1 MRLQWRLLI
10 ILACYFL
17 IISGCSRN
25 PLKNKSPEERFRI
38 VWKLQWDDPAWY
50 ELDEIETLIQALKDD
65 EKSVRQTAAVLLGEF
80 NPLVEK
86 NIKKIIPALISALK
100 DDEWIVRRSAIG
112 SLGWYGPYAKEAVP
126 SLALAL
132 KDPIWQVR
140 WSAAFVIADIDPFAK
155 EVLPICYEVLETE
168 SKQEVREALEEAI
181 ATLGGKTSP

>member
-1 MRLQWRLLI
+1 MKFQWRLLI
-10 ILACYFL
+10 ILACCFL

-38 VWKLQWDDPAWY
+38 VWELRWDESDKIP
-50 ELDEIETLIQALKDD
+50 ILIQALEDD
-65 EKSVRQTAAVLLGEF
+65 EKSIRRTAAESLGYF
-80 NPLVEK
+80 DYTDEK
-86 NIKKIIPALISALK
+86 NRKRVIPALISALK

-140 WSAAFVIADIDPFAK
+140 RSAAFAIADIDPFAK
-155 EVLPICYEVLETE
+155 ELLPIFYEVLETE
-168 SKQEVREALEEAI
+168 SKQKVREALEEAI